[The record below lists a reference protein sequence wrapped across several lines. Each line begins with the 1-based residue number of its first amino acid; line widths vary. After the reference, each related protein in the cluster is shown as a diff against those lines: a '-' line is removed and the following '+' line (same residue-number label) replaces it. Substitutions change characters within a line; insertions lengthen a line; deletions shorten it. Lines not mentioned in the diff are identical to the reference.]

1 MPSIREVA
9 KEAGVSIATVSRV
22 INGNGSVAL
31 ELKNQVLA
39 AIDRCDYLPSVGR
52 RACDSVAL
60 LYVGQFSPGSPYDSA
75 CIEGMINVMRKSNHD
90 LAVIDLARDK
100 QPDESYRQFFGR
112 KGICGAIVRSTAADR
127 AILMKMAQEQFPI
140 VVLGDHFEHP
150 RLPFVYASSRNAS
163 REAMEHLISLG
174 HRNIAFAAS
183 DCEDGDHGDRFA
195 AYCDIMKSTGL
206 YKEDY
211 ISRIPPHRMDGAQL
225 LRKLMAMPNPP
236 TGVFAADPF
245 IAIGLINEAHALGI
259 KVPNELSI
267 VGFDDTDTRSQ
278 LYPRMTA
285 ICQDSLLLGSVA
297 FECIIQLIKGESL
310 PVTANYVQ
318 SAWLEINSTTAP
330 PPAERFRVLTNGL
343 RLPTLE
349 KAR

>member
-22 INGNGSVAL
+22 INGNGTVAL
-31 ELKNQVLA
+31 DLKNQVLA

-52 RACDSVAL
+52 RSCDSVAL
-60 LYVGQFSPGSPYDSA
+60 LYAGPFSPGSPYDSA
-75 CIEGMINVMRKSNHD
+75 CIEGMINVMRKSGHD
-90 LAVIDLARDK
+90 LIVIDLVRDK
-100 QPDESYRQFFGR
+100 LPDENFRQFFAR

-127 AILMKMAQEQFPI
+127 AIVTRMALEPFPL
-140 VVLGDHFEHP
+140 VVLGDHFDHP

-174 HRNIAFAAS
+174 HRNIAFASS

-195 AYCDIMKSTGL
+195 AYCEVMQETGL
-206 YKEDY
+206 YKEDLVC
-211 ISRIPPHRMDGAQL
+211 RIPPHRMDGAQL
-225 LRKLMAMPNPP
+225 LRKLMAMPKPP

-245 IAIGLINEAHALGI
+245 IAIGLINEAHCLGI
-259 KVPNELSI
+259 KVPNELSV
-267 VGFDDTDTRSQ
+267 VGFDDTDTRSL

-297 FECIIQLIKGESL
+297 FECVLRRIRGESL
-310 PVTANYVQ
+310 PNDTSHVQ

-330 PPAERFRVLTNGL
+330 PPTEHFRVLTNGL
-343 RLPTLE
+343 RLPALE
-349 KAR
+349 TV

>member
-31 ELKNQVLA
+31 DLKNQVLA

-52 RACDSVAL
+52 RTCDSVAL
-60 LYVGQFSPGSPYDSA
+60 VYAGQFSPGSPYDSA
-75 CIEGMINVMRKSNHD
+75 CIEGMINVMRKSGHD
-90 LAVIDLARDK
+90 LVVIDLVRDK
-100 QPDESYRQFFGR
+100 LPDENYRQFFAR
-112 KGICGAIVRSTAADR
+112 KGICGAIVRSTASDR
-127 AILMKMAQEQFPI
+127 EVLTKMALEPFPL

-150 RLPFVYASSRNAS
+150 TLPFVYASSRNAS

-195 AYCDIMKSTGL
+195 AYCDVMKTAGL
-206 YKEDY
+206 FKEEV

-245 IAIGLINEAHALGI
+245 IAIGLINEAHSLGI
-259 KVPNELSI
+259 KVPSELSI
-267 VGFDDTDTRSQ
+267 VGFDDTDTRSL

-285 ICQDSLLLGSVA
+285 ICQDSFLLGSVA
-297 FECIIQLIKGESL
+297 FECVVQLIKGDSHL
-310 PVTANYVQ
+310 VKASYVQ
-318 SAWLEINSTTAP
+318 TAWLEINSTTAP

-343 RLPTLE
+343 RLPTLGKVE
-349 KAR
+349 

>member
-22 INGNGSVAL
+22 INGNGSVAVD
-31 ELKNQVLA
+31 LKNQVLA

-52 RACDSVAL
+52 RTCDSVAL
-60 LYVGQFSPGSPYDSA
+60 LYAGPFTPGSPYDSA
-75 CIEGMINVMRKSNHD
+75 CIEGMINVMRKTGHD
-90 LAVIDLARDK
+90 MLVIDLSRDK
-100 QPDESYRQFFGR
+100 LPDESFRQFFAR
-112 KGICGAIVRSTAADR
+112 KGICGAIVRSTAAER
-127 AILMKMAQEQFPI
+127 AIVTRMAQEPFPL
-140 VVLGDHFEHP
+140 VVLGDHFDHP

-163 REAMEHLISLG
+163 REVMEHLISLG
-174 HRNIAFAAS
+174 HRNIAFASS
-183 DCEDGDHGDRFA
+183 DCDDGDHGDRFA
-195 AYCDIMKSTGL
+195 AYCDVMQKSGL
-206 YKEDY
+206 YKEDL
-211 ISRIPPHRMDGAQL
+211 ICRIPPHRMDGAQL

-245 IAIGLINEAHALGI
+245 IAIGLINEAHCLGL
-259 KVPNELSI
+259 KVPSELSI
-267 VGFDDTDTRSQ
+267 VGFDDTDTRTL

-297 FECIIQLIKGESL
+297 FECVVQLIRGEQL
-310 PVTANYVQ
+310 PANSNYVQ

-330 PPAERFRVLTNGL
+330 PPSERFRVLTNGM

-349 KAR
+349 NAR

>member
-22 INGNGSVAL
+22 INGNSSVAQ

-52 RACDSVAL
+52 RNCDSVAL
-60 LYVGQFSPGSPYDSA
+60 LYVGPFTPESPYDSA
-75 CIEGMINVMRKSNHD
+75 CIAGMINCMRKGNQD
-90 LAVIDLARDK
+90 LSVIDMARDK
-100 QPDESYRQFFGR
+100 LPDESFRQFFAR

-127 AILMKMAQEQFPI
+127 AVLTRIAQETFPL

-150 RLPFVYASSRNAS
+150 KLPFVYASSRNAS
-163 REAMEHLISLG
+163 REALEHLVSLG

-183 DCEDGDHGDRFA
+183 DCEDGDHGDRYA
-195 AYCDIMKSTGL
+195 AYLEIMQQTGI
-206 YKEDY
+206 YKDDLVC
-211 ISRIPPHRMDGAQL
+211 RIPPHRMDGAQL

-245 IAIGLINEAHALGI
+245 IAIGLINEAHSLGI
-259 KVPNELSI
+259 KVPSELSI
-267 VGFDDTDTRSQ
+267 VGFDDTDTRTL

-285 ICQDSLLLGSVA
+285 VCQDSELLGRVA
-297 FECIIQLIKGESL
+297 FECVTRLIQGESL
-310 PVTANYVQ
+310 ADRSSYVQ

-330 PPAERFRVLTNGL
+330 PPVERFRVLTSGM
-343 RLPTLE
+343 RLPAL
-349 KAR
+349 ASA

>member
-31 ELKNQVLA
+31 DLKNQVLA

-52 RACDSVAL
+52 RTCDSVAL
-60 LYVGQFSPGSPYDSA
+60 LYAGPFTPGSPYDSA
-75 CIEGMINVMRKSNHD
+75 CIEGMINVMRKSGHD
-90 LAVIDLARDK
+90 MLVIDLVRDK
-100 QPDESYRQFFGR
+100 LPDESFRQFFAR
-112 KGICGAIVRSTAADR
+112 KGICGAIVRSTAMER
-127 AILMKMAQEQFPI
+127 AIVTRMAQEPFPL
-140 VVLGDHFEHP
+140 VVLGDHFDHP

-183 DCEDGDHGDRFA
+183 DCDDGDHGDRFA
-195 AYCDIMKSTGL
+195 AYCEVMQESGL
-206 YKEDY
+206 FKEDLVC
-211 ISRIPPHRMDGAQL
+211 RIPPHRMDGAQL

-245 IAIGLINEAHALGI
+245 IAIGLINEAHCLGL
-259 KVPNELSI
+259 KVPSELSI
-267 VGFDDTDTRSQ
+267 VGFDDTDTRSL

-285 ICQDSLLLGSVA
+285 ICQDSLLLGSAA
-297 FECIIQLIKGESL
+297 FECVVQLIRGVPL
-310 PVTANYVQ
+310 PANSNYVQ

-330 PPAERFRVLTNGL
+330 PPSERFRVLTNGM
-343 RLPTLE
+343 RLPALE